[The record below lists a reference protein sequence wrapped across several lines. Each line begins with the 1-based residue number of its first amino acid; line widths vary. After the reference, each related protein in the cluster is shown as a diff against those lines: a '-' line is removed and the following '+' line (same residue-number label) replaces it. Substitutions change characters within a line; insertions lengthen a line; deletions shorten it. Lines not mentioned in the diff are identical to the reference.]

1 MSSSEIRVRMAPS
14 PTGYYH
20 VGNARTAVF
29 NWLFARQQGGT
40 FVWRVE
46 DTDRTRFVPDALDD
60 QAASMDWLGITPD
73 EGPLTG
79 GDYGPYFQS
88 ERLALYREFLQP
100 LVDGGH
106 AYRCFCS
113 PERLSEVR
121 ERRQRAGLKIGYD
134 RHCRNL
140 TAEEVAA
147 RLAAGETA
155 VVRLA
160 MPLGGELVLH
170 DVLRGPIVFEAAEFE
185 DVVLMKSDGFPTYH
199 FAVVVDDHL
208 MAISHVLRAD
218 EWVPSAPIQIQ
229 LYRVL
234 GWDEPVWAHV
244 PMVLNPNGRG
254 KLSKRK
260 TVDGSES
267 DVMVQ
272 VREYRAAGYLPEA
285 LFNYLA
291 LLGWSFSA
299 DEDLFTREQALAA
312 FRVEDIKTSPAAW
325 NPDKLKW
332 MNGVYIR
339 QLAADDLAER
349 LLPFLADAGLEVA
362 VPDLLPLVPLI
373 QERIETLADAPA
385 LLDFFWREVAPSAA
399 DLVPKGLDAAAT
411 GDLLAAAELV
421 LADTQPW
428 EPAAI
433 EATLRKL
440 AEGRGLKPGPAF
452 QPLRVAITGKRV
464 APPLFETLEQLG
476 RERSLER
483 LAAARVVLDGRD
495 G

>member
-1 MSSSEIRVRMAPS
+1 MSTSPIRVRMAPS
-14 PTGYYH
+14 PTGFYH

-40 FVWRVE
+40 FIWRVE
-46 DTDRTRFVPDALDD
+46 DTDRTRFVPEALED
-60 QAASMDWLGITPD
+60 QAASMDWLGISPD

-79 GDYGPYFQS
+79 GDHGPYFQS
-88 ERLALYREFLQP
+88 ERLALYREHLQP
-100 LVDGGH
+100 LLDGGH

-113 PERLSEVR
+113 AERLTEVR

-140 TAEEVAA
+140 TADEVAE
-147 RLAAGETA
+147 RMAAGETS

-160 MPLGGELVLH
+160 MPLTGELVLH
-170 DVLRGPIVFEAAEFE
+170 DILRGPIVFEAAEFE
-185 DVVLMKSDGFPTYH
+185 DVVLMKTDGFPTYH
-199 FAVVVDDHL
+199 LAVVVDDHL

-234 GWDEPVWAHV
+234 GWAEPVWAHV

-260 TVDGSES
+260 TVDGSDA

-332 MNGVYIR
+332 MNGVYLR
-339 QLAADDLAER
+339 QLAPADLAER
-349 LLPFLADAGLEVA
+349 LLPFLADAGLDVTLA
-362 VPDLLPLVPLI
+362 DLLPLVPLI

-385 LLDFFWREVAPSAA
+385 LLDFFWRDVSPAAA
-399 DLVPKGLDAAAT
+399 DLVPKGLDPAGTA
-411 GDLLAAAELV
+411 DLLAAAETM
-421 LADTQPW
+421 LAATEPW
-428 EPAAI
+428 APAAI
-433 EATLRKL
+433 EATLRAL
-440 AEGRGLKPGPAF
+440 AESRGLKPGPAF

-464 APPLFETLEQLG
+464 APPLFESLEHLG
-476 RERSLER
+476 RERSLAR
-483 LAAARVVLDGRD
+483 VGAARAVLEGRGD
-495 G
+495 